1 MKFKSC
7 TIANQYPTYRD
18 KFVKS
23 VYSWLEE
30 KQIQDNAESYWR
42 IHDKIYD
49 LNEFAA
55 KHPGGKE
62 WIQITKVRIDNS
74 YDVCL

>member
-1 MKFKSC
+1 MDHTEPQLKSC
-7 TIANQYPTYRD
+7 TIANQYPKYRD
-18 KFVKS
+18 NVFKS

-30 KQIQDNAESYWR
+30 KQKQDNAERYWR
-42 IHDKIYD
+42 VHDKIYD

-62 WIQITKVRIDNS
+62 WIQITKVNN
-74 YDVCL
+74 Y